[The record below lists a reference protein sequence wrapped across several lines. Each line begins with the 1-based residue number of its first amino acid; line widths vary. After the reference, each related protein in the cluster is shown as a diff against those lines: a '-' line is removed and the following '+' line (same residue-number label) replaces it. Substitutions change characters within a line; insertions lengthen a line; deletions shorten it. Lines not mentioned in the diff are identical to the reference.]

1 MEGPGQVSYG
11 TTSGALA
18 ATAETVDDHTAT
30 LSSHAASISANSS
43 AIAALAGVP
52 SGAVVAFRTG
62 AEVTAAG
69 AGWARETAL
78 DGRILLGAGT
88 AGGQTFT
95 EANNYGTNWT
105 ASTTATA
112 AGTGGSVNSGAG
124 ATADVQGHQHPVSV
138 TLIPPGRAYVY
149 ARKS

>member
-18 ATAETVDDHTAT
+18 ATAETVDDHTAA
-30 LSSHAASISANSS
+30 LSSHAATISANSA
-43 AIAALAGVP
+43 AIAALAGMP
-52 SGAVVAFRTG
+52 SGGVISFRTA

-95 EANNYGTNWT
+95 EANNYGSNWT
-105 ASTTATA
+105 VSTTATN
-112 AGTGGSVNSGAG
+112 AGTGGAVQSGG
-124 ATADVQGHQHPVSV
+124 ASSADVQGHQHPVSV

-149 ARKS
+149 GRHS

>member
-30 LSSHAASISANSS
+30 LSSHAATINANSA
-43 AIAALAGVP
+43 AIAATAGVP
-52 SGAVVAFRTG
+52 SGAVVAFRTA
-62 AEVTAAG
+62 AEITAAG

-105 ASTTATA
+105 VSTTATN
-112 AGTGGSVNSGAG
+112 AGTGGTVASGGG

-138 TLIPPGRAYVY
+138 LLVPPGRAYVY